1 MTDKKY
7 KNVEIKLY
15 SNQFEI
21 HKVDGRPVS
30 SSQGVWVG
38 TTTEILVS
46 LGIWIEQYMSLRK
59 TVPLEIEIREAGQV
73 ILSPGS
79 NKNN

>member
-1 MTDKKY
+1 MGDKKY
-7 KNVEIKLY
+7 KNVTIKLY

-21 HKVDGRPVS
+21 HEVDGRKVPS
-30 SSQGVWVG
+30 HTGVFVG

-46 LGIWIEQYMSLRK
+46 LGIWIEQYMNLRK
-59 TVPLEIEIREAGQV
+59 RVPLEIEIKEAGQV

-79 NKNN
+79 DKKS